1 MKKFTTMLFAFICIS
16 AFSSF
21 TFGLTQYCH
30 KSITATDGTTKV
42 YLTCKLVSTGNYQI
56 KIESDAAM
64 TALSPGCY
72 CNINGVGG
80 NQLIALPGYSV
91 SSDGKT
97 ITVDIP
103 STSGPNLYTPLY
115 ILMSGEKNFPW
126 PTDVDWTST
135 CSGGTTD
142 STPPSMVS
150 ASVVGTPTFNSA
162 TLSLSATDDVT
173 TPVNSFIA
181 NDATNGITNMAL
193 TTDASGNV
201 TLTGLKSSTAYNL
214 TITAQDGAGNVSTNS
229 KSVSFTTAVSTNTE
243 CSGTSTE
250 ADQGSFTNGYNYT
263 FTTSGTDVTFTC
275 ELLDTKTGLVAY
287 AWTYNPNFAEAA
299 MTNVSGQKFTKTFS
313 GQTIGATFKVACKF
327 AFSGGMSVT
336 KTLSYTVGN
345 SCSAS
350 TDTQAPTSFTA
361 TAGTV
366 GTTSIELLLNATD
379 DSGAVSYSI
388 SYGSGP
394 TVLNTSSNS
403 GVQKS
408 YIVTGLIPATAYT
421 FSVTAK
427 DAAGNVASNSPIT
440 VDATTL
446 SLPKAPT
453 PTVPAAKVISI
464 YSDAYTSVSGVSFT
478 PNWGQSTVVTP
489 TTISGDNVLI
499 YSSFNYMGVEIGK
512 SIDASSMTKLH
523 VDVYP
528 TTETVIK
535 LSPISTGPK
544 QLDTSLGTLTANQWN
559 SFDIPLSTYTGVD
572 MADLFQFIF
581 SGGTN
586 GTFYMDNLYLYNET
600 TTGLN
605 PSENSS
611 LISLYPSA
619 VSDKITV
626 SAATEIK
633 NITVRNIAGQ
643 SVRVVPVNADQINID
658 MSNLS
663 SGNYFVTVKF
673 ANGESV
679 TRKIIKL

>member
-1 MKKFTTMLFAFICIS
+1 MS
-16 AFSSF
+16 AVPSG
-21 TFGLTQYCH
+21 FG
-30 KSITATDGTTKV
+30 S
-42 YLTCKLVSTGNYQI
+42 
-56 KIESDAAM
+56 
-64 TALSPGCY
+64 
-72 CNINGVGG
+72 
-80 NQLIALPGYSV
+80 
-91 SSDGKT
+91 
-97 ITVDIP
+97 
-103 STSGPNLYTPLY
+103 
-115 ILMSGEKNFPW
+115 
-126 PTDVDWTST
+126 
-135 CSGGTTD
+135 
-142 STPPSMVS
+142 
-150 ASVVGTPTFNSA
+150 
-162 TLSLSATDDVT
+162 
-173 TPVNSFIA
+173 
-181 NDATNGITNMAL
+181 
-193 TTDASGNV
+193 
-201 TLTGLKSSTAYNL
+201 
-214 TITAQDGAGNVSTNS
+214 
-229 KSVSFTTAVSTNTE
+229 
-243 CSGTSTE
+243 
-250 ADQGSFTNGYNYT
+250 
-263 FTTSGTDVTFTC
+263 
-275 ELLDTKTGLVAY
+275 
-287 AWTYNPNFAEAA
+287 

-512 SIDASSMTKLH
+512 SIDASSMPRPKEPVRDSLLRILTILWG
-523 VDVYP
+523 P
-528 TTETVIK
+528 T
-535 LSPISTGPK
+535 
-544 QLDTSLGTLTANQWN
+544 
-559 SFDIPLSTYTGVD
+559 
-572 MADLFQFIF
+572 
-581 SGGTN
+581 
-586 GTFYMDNLYLYNET
+586 
-600 TTGLN
+600 
-605 PSENSS
+605 
-611 LISLYPSA
+611 
-619 VSDKITV
+619 
-626 SAATEIK
+626 
-633 NITVRNIAGQ
+633 
-643 SVRVVPVNADQINID
+643 
-658 MSNLS
+658 
-663 SGNYFVTVKF
+663 
-673 ANGESV
+673 
-679 TRKIIKL
+679 